1 MMRRQ
6 AGFTLIDILVAVL
19 VLAIMITAAYA
30 GLNAVVGVRE
40 DTRAEMQHF
49 HNLQLAM
56 VTLDRDLE
64 QAIARP
70 IRHASGDLSPGMV
83 GGNNN
88 VPELRFT
95 RNGHPNPLQLPRSGL
110 QRIAYG
116 VKNDNLVRYFYP
128 VLDRTVEQDPQQQI
142 VLKGVTALHL
152 RFMDQFGKWHD
163 NWPPLNV
170 EPGQYNDIDPVA
182 VSVTLDTKRWGK
194 ILRVIGIAP

>member
-1 MMRRQ
+1 MRRHS
-6 AGFTLIDILVAVL
+6 GFTLIEILVATL
-19 VLAIMITAAYA
+19 VLAIMIVAAYT
-30 GLNAVVGVRE
+30 GLHAVTMVRE
-40 DTRAEMQHF
+40 DTRQEMQHF
-49 HNLQLAM
+49 HHLQLAM

-70 IRHASGDLSPGMV
+70 IRHASGDLSPGML
-83 GGNNN
+83 GGDKN
-88 VPELRFT
+88 VPELIFT
-95 RNGHPNPLQLPRSGL
+95 RDGQPNPLQLPRSGL

-116 VKNDNLVRYFYP
+116 IKHDNLVRYFYP
-128 VLDRTVEQDPQQQI
+128 VLDRTVEQDPEQQI

-163 NWPPLNV
+163 TWPPLNA
-170 EPGQYNDIDPVA
+170 ESGQYDAIDPVA